1 MTGAQQRGIRLLA
14 LLCVSIAAVLQ
25 LTVPTVAAV
34 RATSE
39 RVATA
44 GAYSYDSSRQLP
56 VARVSHVVRSEVA
69 GGEADARRRPPSTAQ
84 LLTVVSGV
92 AAEGALAGSGP
103 VAGVLEVSGRVKSV
117 GAFRNYNP
125 RGGVEYVFDPAT
137 SRFAVGRP
145 GAGSGLKGSP
155 HQQLADS
162 IGADQSG
169 VVGGMLRRGP
179 GGEFITDEM
188 SGHFYQ
194 NWTPAIRSQFVD
206 FMEGFGLNV
215 VH

>member
-92 AAEGALAGSGP
+92 AAEAG
-103 VAGVLEVSGRVKSV
+103 
-117 GAFRNYNP
+117 
-125 RGGVEYVFDPAT
+125 
-137 SRFAVGRP
+137 
-145 GAGSGLKGSP
+145 GAGSNIVYRGLAEGEDVAAGLMARAPGASVSPMSHVAGKGASP
-155 HQQLADS
+155 WISTSKSLDVAS
-162 IGADQSG
+162 NKYGKFG
-169 VVGGMLRRGP
+169 VVGIDLSKVSGEVVDVSGGFPGVPGMLSNWARLDQEVLIRDFVPP
-179 GGEFITDEM
+179 G
-188 SGHFYQ
+188 
-194 NWTPAIRSQFVD
+194 AIF
-206 FMEGFGLNV
+206 FP
-215 VH
+215 